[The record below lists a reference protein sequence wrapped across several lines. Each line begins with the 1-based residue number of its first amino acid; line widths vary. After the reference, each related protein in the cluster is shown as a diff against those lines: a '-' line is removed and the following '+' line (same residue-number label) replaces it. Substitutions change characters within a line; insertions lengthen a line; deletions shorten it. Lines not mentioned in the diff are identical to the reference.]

1 MSNTQR
7 EVYREAFYNNC
18 LIFDR
23 EKISTINKKVM
34 FTITPNKTNY
44 SLSVFQK
51 NMMKINSKLNRLI
64 YGRKFHREGINKITF
79 FTFFEKSNGI
89 KELPHCH
96 LFVCTPSHKMIPTN
110 EWCELHKVTIFLNKL
125 CKQFDYDFVISNN
138 KISKDK
144 NTTINYASKQYHPH
158 YNDNFQIY

>member
-51 NMMKINSKLNRLI
+51 NMMKINSKLN
-64 YGRKFHREGINKITF
+64 N
-79 FTFFEKSNGI
+79 
-89 KELPHCH
+89 
-96 LFVCTPSHKMIPTN
+96 M
-110 EWCELHKVTIFLNKL
+110 
-125 CKQFDYDFVISNN
+125 
-138 KISKDK
+138 
-144 NTTINYASKQYHPH
+144 
-158 YNDNFQIY
+158 